1 MVMKEIKAFEWV
13 VHLAVVLLGLLLLNY
28 PSFDLTFGVFNSG
41 NGSLLWPSL
50 LGTLFNLILYYGI
63 AFYLIPLTLKKGT
76 SIFIIRLFVLFV
88 LVSSVEVLIDA
99 AFYRS
104 DGYLI
109 DSGVWSELVL
119 MVVFT
124 HILVLITAF
133 AYRFSKDWF
142 ANERTKRK
150 INEHQ
155 LRSELDVLKS
165 QINPHFLFNALNN
178 LYSMSLQSGDEQT
191 AEGISVLS
199 EMMRYVFDK
208 TGEDKVALQE
218 EIQYI
223 RDYIYLQQL
232 RFNKQVKVQF
242 EHPETV
248 SSFYIAPMLLI
259 PFVENAF
266 KYGVSSQAKTTI
278 EIRIAF
284 EESHFVFEVK
294 NQKAERTETIP
305 SSGVGLTNVKKRL
318 NLIYPD
324 QHSLKVN
331 ELEETFRVRLVIFQ
345 SL

>member
-1 MVMKEIKAFEWV
+1 MKEIKPFEWLIHALV
-13 VHLAVVLLGLLLLNY
+13 IVLGLLLLNY
-28 PSFDLTFGVFNSG
+28 PAFDLTFGVFNSG
-41 NGSLLWPSL
+41 DGSLLWPSV
-50 LGTLFNLILYYGI
+50 LGSAFNLILFYGI
-63 AFYLIPLTLKKGT
+63 AFYLIPITLKRGT
-76 SIFIIRLFVLFV
+76 GIFIIRLIVLYAF
-88 LVSSVEVLIDA
+88 VSSVEVLIDS

-104 DGYLI
+104 DGSVI
-109 DSGVWSELVL
+109 NSDIWSELVL

-124 HILVLITAF
+124 HTLVTIMAF

-142 ANERTKRK
+142 ANERTKSK

-178 LYSMSLQSGDEQT
+178 LYSMSLQSGDEKT

-218 EIQYI
+218 EVQYI
-223 RDYIYLQQL
+223 SDYIYLQQL

-242 EHPETV
+242 DHPESI

-266 KYGVSSQAKTTI
+266 KYGVSNHAKTTI

-284 EESHFVFEVK
+284 EEGHFVFEVK

-305 SSGVGLTNVKKRL
+305 SSGVGLSNVKKRL
-318 NLIYPD
+318 NLVYND
-324 QHSLKVN
+324 KHSLSVS
-331 ELEETFRVRLVIFQ
+331 ESDDTFKIRLIILN

>member
-1 MVMKEIKAFEWV
+1 MKEIKPIEWLIHGLV
-13 VHLAVVLLGLLLLNY
+13 IVLGLSFLNY

-41 NGSLLWPSL
+41 DGSLLWPSVV
-50 LGTLFNLILYYGI
+50 GMVFNLLLFYCI
-63 AFYLIPLTLKKGT
+63 AFYLIPITLKRGT
-76 SIFIIRLFVLFV
+76 AIFVIRLIVLFV
-88 LVSSVEVLIDA
+88 FVSSVEVLIDT
-99 AFYRS
+99 FFFRS
-104 DGYLI
+104 
-109 DSGVWSELVL
+109 SGNTMNSGIWSELVL

-124 HILVLITAF
+124 HVLVVIVAF

-142 ANERTKRK
+142 ANERTRRS

-155 LRSELDVLKS
+155 LRSEIDVLKS

-178 LYSMSLQSGDEQT
+178 LYSMSLQSGDEKT

-208 TGEDKVALQE
+208 TGEDRVALLE

-223 RDYIYLQQL
+223 SDYIYLQQL
-232 RFNKQVKVQF
+232 RFNKQVVVEF
-242 EHPETV
+242 DHPEAV

-266 KYGVSSQAKTTI
+266 KYGVSNHAKTTI
-278 EIRIAF
+278 DIRIVF
-284 EESHFVFEVK
+284 EKEHCVFEVK

-305 SSGVGLTNVKKRL
+305 SSGVGLNNVKKRL
-318 NLIYPD
+318 QLIYQD
-324 QHSLKVN
+324 QYSLEVDEDEDMFK
-331 ELEETFRVRLVIFQ
+331 VRLVILN